1 MADRL
6 ANYEPVQARIQR
18 FWEKYPDGRIATV
31 FVERDDKHVVAYT
44 QVWTYIGNP
53 FPTVDGWAA
62 ETADGSPVNKQGW
75 MLENA
80 ETSAIG
86 RALANLG
93 FAPNAR
99 PSSED
104 MHRVEARDRRSIA
117 DQHMAAVTYDRLKLI
132 EPNTPEADAL
142 KEFAAGRSLS
152 LTTLAADPAWRAL
165 VDEHLN
171 ERTSHVAE
179 T

>member
-18 FWEKYPDGRIATV
+18 FWEKYPDGRIRTE
-31 FVERDDKHVVAYT
+31 FIERDDKRVVAYT
-44 QVWTYIGNP
+44 QIWTYIGNP

-62 ETADGSPVNKQGW
+62 ESHDGSPVNKQGW

-104 MHRVEARDRRSIA
+104 MHRVEARDRQSIA
-117 DQHMAAVTYDRLKLI
+117 DQHLAAVTFDRLKLI
-132 EPNTPEADAL
+132 KDTPLAEELKDMAL
-142 KEFAAGRSLS
+142 EHDRKLS
-152 LTTLAADPAWRAL
+152 LAALAGDPQWRSQ
-165 VDEHLN
+165 VDELLD
-171 ERTSHVAE
+171 RDGP
-179 T
+179 

>member
-1 MADRL
+1 MTDRL

-18 FWEKYPDGRIATV
+18 FWEKYPDGRIATT
-31 FVERDDKHVVAYT
+31 FVERDDKRVVAYT
-44 QVWTYIGNP
+44 QVWTDIGNAY
-53 FPTVDGWAA
+53 PTTDGWAA
-62 ETADGSPVNKQGW
+62 ESHDGSPVNKQGW

-93 FAPNAR
+93 FAPNTR
-99 PSSED
+99 PSAED

-117 DQHMAAVTYDRLKLI
+117 DQHLAAVTFDRLKLVA
-132 EPNTPEADAL
+132 NTPEADAL
-142 KEFAAGRSLS
+142 KAWAKDHDRKLTLAA
-152 LTTLAADPAWRAL
+152 LAADPEWRIA

-171 ERTSHVAE
+171 AHGVEAP
-179 T
+179 